1 MAPATKAKVPSFLA
15 DLAQLTGNLKS
26 VPYHEKAQ
34 AILDAGYI
42 TLLAE
47 TGVTPTATGAVL
59 VTFDLMV
66 GKSYDAL
73 ERLDQI
79 TLSMPPNPGPVSVAA
94 RISARESVLFMLTG
108 ELPPRKEAEPV
119 PRPAP
124 GQMNGGDEHTID
136 MTGREDD
143 VAFDDP
149 HEYVDDKD
157 KPHVKVVERREPDG
171 LPIFRDLYEIGP
183 AEADSTGEIVE
194 AVLEEVRS
202 FLDSASAEQVDALL
216 IKNPDMAAFLRDL
229 GRPEDWEQFKTLG
242 KERKAALAARPEP
255 TRRRVSALARN

>member
-1 MAPATKAKVPSFLA
+1 MPPIKNPKTPSFLA
-15 DLAQLTGNLKS
+15 ELSQLAGNLKS
-26 VPYHEKAQ
+26 LDYADL
-34 AILDAGYI
+34 AAALADAGWI
-42 TLLAE
+42 SALAQ
-47 TGVTPTATGAVL
+47 TDVSSTATGAVL
-59 VTFDLMV
+59 VTFDVMV

-73 ERLDQI
+73 ERLDSI

-94 RISARESVLFMLTG
+94 RISARESVIFLMTG
-108 ELPPRKEAEPV
+108 RLPPRKEAEPV
-119 PRPAP
+119 PPPAP

-136 MTGREDD
+136 MTGREED
-143 VAFDDP
+143 VALDDP
-149 HEYVDDKD
+149 GED
-157 KPHVKVVERREPDG
+157 KPMVKVVERREPDG